1 MVWSCAGSLPKKSG
15 VRSGNLTENE
25 EIHSGASRPKDLSVL
40 HKADTEKS
48 E

>member
-1 MVWSCAGSLPKKSG
+1 MPKKSW

-40 HKADTEKS
+40 YEADAEKS